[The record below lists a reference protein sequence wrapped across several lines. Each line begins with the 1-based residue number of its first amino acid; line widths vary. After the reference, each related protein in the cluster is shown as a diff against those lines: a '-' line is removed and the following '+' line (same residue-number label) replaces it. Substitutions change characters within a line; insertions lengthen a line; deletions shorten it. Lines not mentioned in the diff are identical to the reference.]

1 MGAISVTAAEITAGL
16 RALGV
21 RGGGRLFVHS
31 SLRAFGHVEGGT
43 EAVCAALIDAVG
55 PEGTVAVPTFTWSA
69 NHARET
75 VTFDVSRDPC
85 EVGRIP
91 ETFRRL
97 PGALRS
103 EHLCHSLA
111 AVGPLAPRL
120 MGDGVHPFGRGS
132 SMYALYELDFQYAFL
147 GCDFS
152 SCTALH
158 TVEELAA
165 IPYRYYRH
173 FSGSTVIRP
182 DGSRVPSRAVEFLR
196 YLPFQNDFAS
206 MEAVFRGRGVVRS
219 AKIGAAT
226 VLLSAARAIVDIGL
240 EIVRADPGAL
250 LTAASRENLRKW
262 DRAQGSR

>member
-1 MGAISVTAAEITAGL
+1 MGGTSVTAAEISTGL

-21 RGGGRLFVHS
+21 QKGGRLFVHS
-31 SLRAFGHVEGGT
+31 SLSAFGRVEGGA

-55 PEGTVAVPTFTWSA
+55 PEGTVAVPTFTWST
-69 NHARET
+69 NHSREL
-75 VTFDVSRDPC
+75 VTFDVAADAC

-103 EHLCHSLA
+103 EHVCHSVA
-111 AVGPLAPRL
+111 AVGPLAPRV
-120 MGDGVHPFGRGS
+120 MGDGIHPFGRGS
-132 SMYALYELDFQYAFL
+132 SMYALHELDFQYAFL
-147 GCDFS
+147 GCGFG

-173 FSGSTVIRP
+173 FSGSTVIRT

-196 YLPFQNDFAS
+196 HLPFQNDFAA
-206 MEAVFRGRGVVRS
+206 MERVYRERGVARS

-226 VLLSAARAIVDIGL
+226 VLLSTARAIVDIGL
-240 EIVRADPGAL
+240 ELVRADPGAL
-250 LTAASRENLRKW
+250 LTAASRANLREW